1 MKECLLMRRKFGD
14 SHKNSETR
22 ERQLR
27 DIEQDICEGVVRK
40 KSAAR
45 ALFVAHSALLPRA
58 LLK

>member
-1 MKECLLMRRKFGD
+1 MRRKFGD
-14 SHKNSETR
+14 SHKSSETR

-40 KSAAR
+40 KAAAR
-45 ALFVAHSALLPRA
+45 ALFVVHSAPLPRA